1 MDARCVFRLLA
12 GNRQIKRTT
21 NSFKPKIIVSSSH
34 EGGVTFR
41 IKSAV
46 VERARRG
53 VSECKDLN
61 VFACSCLCVC
71 RMFSHIYIHQYIAC
85 VLVMKL
91 SDDDHS
97 KRCPS
102 ACANV
107 LFLYFNVT
115 A

>member
-1 MDARCVFRLLA
+1 M
-12 GNRQIKRTT
+12 
-21 NSFKPKIIVSSSH
+21 
-34 EGGVTFR
+34 TFR

-71 RMFSHIYIHQYIAC
+71 VACFPTSTYISILR

-97 KRCPS
+97 KTCPS